1 VSFDA
6 PSGPPPSEPPHGGPP
21 HDGPVEYLDS
31 RGGDGTPSG
40 PTGGGRRTT
49 VIAVAA
55 LVGAAAVGGAAWA
68 AWAFFSTGAQPAEA
82 LPDST
87 LGYVSIDL
95 DPSGGQKI
103 EALRTLK
110 KFPAF
115 DDNVD
120 LGTDDDVSEWI
131 FDKVQGEAGC
141 EDLDYGDDIEPW
153 LGDRFAVAA
162 VDAGE
167 DRPSP
172 IFVVQVSDE
181 DAADAGLKKVR
192 DCGGGTADDGA
203 WAIADGWALIG
214 ADQKTVDA
222 VAADAADSTLADDE
236 DFQHWTEAAGDA
248 GIVSMYAAPSAGQAL
263 ADLFTDS
270 LGGLGGLDVPGVQ
283 DQMEEATT
291 ELKAFKGAAATVRFD
306 DGGLEIEMAGE
317 VGAKSATLTAGGE
330 GAKAVSTLP
339 DDTAAALGLGLDF
352 KDGWLDELLDPLAQQ
367 TGQSADDLLAEA
379 NEQLG
384 LNLPE
389 DAETL
394 LGSSLALAV
403 DADFDPESFMSSEG
417 PGDVAGVGVKIF
429 GNADDIDAVLDKL
442 RSAAGGADEGVLD
455 SDSGD
460 GVVALGPDAD
470 YRKVLLE
477 DGGLGDTDKFKRV
490 VEHADDA
497 TGILYLD
504 FDALDG
510 WIADLT
516 GDDAEARDNL
526 EPLGAF
532 GLSAWQ
538 DDDVAHAVIKVT
550 TD

>member
-1 VSFDA
+1 
-6 PSGPPPSEPPHGGPP
+6 
-21 HDGPVEYLDS
+21 
-31 RGGDGTPSG
+31 
-40 PTGGGRRTT
+40 
-49 VIAVAA
+49 
-55 LVGAAAVGGAAWA
+55 VGGAAWA
-68 AWAFFSTGAQPAEA
+68 AWSFFSTGAQPAEA
-82 LPDST
+82 LPAST

-131 FDKVQGEAGC
+131 FDQIQDEPGC
-141 EDLDYGDDIEPW
+141 EDLDYQDDIDPW

-162 VDAGE
+162 VDTGN
-167 DRPSP
+167 DQPSP

-181 DAADAGLKKVR
+181 DAAAAGLKKLR
-192 DCGGGTADDGA
+192 ECGGGTTDDGA

-214 ADQKTVDA
+214 ETQDIVDG
-222 VAADAADSTLADDE
+222 VAEDAADSTLADDE

-248 GIVSMYAAPSAGQAL
+248 GILSVYAAPSAGQAL
-263 ADLFTDS
+263 ADIFTDS
-270 LGGLGGLDVPGVQ
+270 LGDLEGLGVPGVQ
-283 DQMEEATT
+283 DQMDEATA

-306 DGGLEIEMAGE
+306 DGGLEVEVAGE
-317 VGAKSATLTAGGE
+317 VGAKSATLSAGGD

-352 KDGWLDELLDPLAQQ
+352 KDGWLDELLKPLAQQ
-367 TGQSADDLLAEA
+367 TGESADDLLAEA

-394 LGSSLALAV
+394 LGSSLALAI
-403 DADFDPESFMSSEG
+403 DADFDPESFMSSQG
-417 PGDVAGVGVKIF
+417 PGEVSGVGVKVF
-429 GNADDIDAVLDKL
+429 GDADDIDTVLDKL
-442 RSAAGGADEGVLD
+442 RSAAGGADEGAID

-460 GVVALGPDAD
+460 GVVAIGPDAD
-470 YRKVLLE
+470 YRKALLE
-477 DGGLGDTDKFKRV
+477 DGGLGDTDKFRRV

-532 GLSAWQ
+532 GVSAWQ
-538 DDDVAHAVIKVT
+538 DDDVSHAVIKVT

>member
-1 VSFDA
+1 VSFDV

-21 HDGPVEYLDS
+21 HGGAVEYLDS
-31 RGGDGTPSG
+31 RGGDGTPPGSA
-40 PTGGGRRTT
+40 GGGRRTT

-68 AWAFFSTGAQPAEA
+68 AWSFFSTGAQPAEA
-82 LPDST
+82 LPAST

-131 FDKVQGEAGC
+131 FDRIQGESGC
-141 EDLDYGDDIEPW
+141 KGLDYQDDVEPW

-162 VDAGE
+162 VDTGE

-172 IFVVQVSDE
+172 IFVVQVK
-181 DAADAGLKKVR
+181 DADKADAGLEKIR
-192 DCGGGTADDGA
+192 QCGDGGSEDGA

-214 ADQKTVDA
+214 ETQDIVDGVAD
-222 VAADAADSTLADDE
+222 DAADSTLADDQ
-236 DFQHWTEAAGDA
+236 DFQDWTEAAGDA

-263 ADLFTDS
+263 ADLFTES
-270 LGGLGGLDVPGVQ
+270 LGGGLGIPGVQ
-283 DQMEEATT
+283 DRLEEATSQL
-291 ELKAFKGAAATVRFD
+291 EAFKGAAATVRFD
-306 DGGLEIEMAGE
+306 DGGLEVELAGE
-317 VGAKSATLTAGGE
+317 VGAESATLAAGGE

-339 DDTAAALGLGLDF
+339 EDTAAALGLGLDF

-367 TGQSADDLLAEA
+367 TGQSADELMAEA

-394 LGSSLALAV
+394 LGSSLALAL
-403 DADFDPESFMSSEG
+403 DGDFDPEAFMTSEG
-417 PGDVAGVGVKIF
+417 PGDVSGVGVKIF
-429 GNADDIDAVLDKL
+429 GDADDIDGVLDKL
-442 RSAAGGADEGVLD
+442 RSAAGGADQGVLD

-470 YRKVLLE
+470 YRKALLE

-504 FDALDG
+504 FDAIDG

-516 GDDAEARDNL
+516 DDAEVRDNL

-538 DDDVAHAVIKVT
+538 DDDVAHAVLKVT
-550 TD
+550 SD